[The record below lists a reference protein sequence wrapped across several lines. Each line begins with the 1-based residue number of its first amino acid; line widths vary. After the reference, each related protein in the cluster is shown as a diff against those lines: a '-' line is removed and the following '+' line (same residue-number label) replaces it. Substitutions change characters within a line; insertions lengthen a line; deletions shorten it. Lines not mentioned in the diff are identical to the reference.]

1 MSFLTEATALDV
13 ERLSDVDL
21 TDLLNRLIGL
31 ECEKHQLVAN
41 HHVNLK
47 ITIADGGEDGRVE
60 WTGGPE
66 FTKRLP
72 TRLVLFQVK
81 KSTTPAKLAEEVI
94 DEKTKQI
101 KPRIKEVLS
110 AGGSYLVF
118 CGQSV
123 EKKGIDNR
131 IDAIHK
137 SLQRHGMEID
147 KSRISIVDANQG
159 RDWANQY
166 VAAVTF
172 VLAKAGRHPLAGT
185 DVWEGI
191 AKYSDHSDIYVRG
204 DAKRDASEI
213 ELRSFLCGKERVAR
227 VYGMAGLGKTRLVIE
242 SSRPDI
248 AFPHLRGVLF
258 ADANQSASSL
268 PAFMKQCRTTGTS
281 GCIVVDN
288 CDPDLH
294 DSLQK
299 EAEHADSKIRL
310 LTIGS
315 EAANV
320 LKKIPQIELL
330 PVQASVIKQQLT
342 NICPSLSAKDIDFIV
357 DQLAE
362 GFPQMA
368 VLLANARLNEEPD
381 IRKIVGKTLVTR
393 LLGLD
398 ANSSPQALQILN
410 ACAIFSQLGFSDEKS
425 DEYKAIAKFE
435 GIDPDIFYSTLKPFI
450 DKGVVNQ
457 KGRYVEIRPRPLAWR
472 LAADWWATCS
482 PEKAKRLT
490 ELQLPE
496 AMVNALCERVRM
508 LDGVK
513 ECVELT
519 VGLCSHSGPF
529 GQAELLNSE
538 MGSKLFRAF
547 SEVNPSA
554 CTAAIQFAFHNWSQ
568 SDLHDKLGPGR
579 RSLVWALERLCFWEA
594 HFPEAGRILLRLAA
608 AENEDWSNNATGV
621 LSGFFA
627 PLLSGTQARPLLR
640 LELARYAIQSSDEK
654 VQLVGVKCLGKALES
669 RHFSR
674 MAGSEQQGSRPPMQD
689 WRPKYW
695 QEIYDYWDFAI
706 DVLAIA
712 TKFESTRIAASIE
725 ITNHLRSLF
734 SSGRFTTFEKA
745 MECIAVIDTELIPQ
759 ILDALRTI
767 ERYDIA
773 QAPPINV
780 QSIKD
785 WQERLTPSRPE
796 ERLVAVI
803 AQAPWDHEERANGDF
818 VDVSAEKAIALGKVL
833 AETPYLL
840 ARHISDLLF
849 GEQRQT
855 YTFAEAVGKASANPC
870 RLASVTLKRYAAQ
883 QPEQWNAS
891 FLAGLVA
898 GVASRSDVDEM
909 PLEAFL
915 KGLITNQ
922 SYLPLA
928 IPALISAG
936 LNESRLLLLY
946 EPLEA
951 GQLDVRQIRW
961 LSTGRATK
969 NVDTDSLVHF
979 CLRCT
984 EKGAAFTWAAI
995 DVLFMH
1001 CYGDPEKWAMAANGF
1016 SQLILA
1022 PQLFEANLSPTTMDL
1037 HHFEKIAENL
1047 LINPAQTFVSDL
1059 ARMIANTCSHIDS
1072 RFGVSESLGKV
1083 ALMVLKSDP
1092 RSHWETLSHPL
1103 LSQDW
1108 HVRVSMAQ
1116 TLGNSFGDKS
1126 GESAI
1131 GSVPLE
1137 VLQNWCAKY
1146 PDSAPQALIES
1157 APLFDATDS
1166 VGFSELIEDV
1176 LLKFGSN
1183 DAVLSALHVNMFS
1196 FGWTGS
1202 PVPYYERLRKSLE
1215 SLLALRPAQKVT
1227 DWANIQIADLD
1238 RLIERQKLEDIER
1251 T

>member
-1 MSFLTEATALDV
+1 MSFLTEATAQDV
-13 ERLSDVDL
+13 ERLSDIEL

-47 ITIADGGEDGRVE
+47 ITIPDGGEDGRVQ
-60 WTGGPE
+60 WTGGPD

-81 KSTTPAKLAEEVI
+81 KSTTPVKLAEEVI

-123 EKKGIDNR
+123 EKKGIDAR

-137 SLQRHGMEID
+137 SLQKHGMEID
-147 KSRISIVDANQG
+147 KSRISFVDANQG

-172 VLAKAGRHPLAGT
+172 VIAKAGRHPLAGT
-185 DVWEGI
+185 DVWEGK

-204 DAKRDASEI
+204 DDRRDASET

-227 VYGMAGLGKTRLVIE
+227 VYGMAGLGKTRMVIE

-248 AFPHLRGVLF
+248 AFPHLRGILF
-258 ADANQSASSL
+258 ADANQSASL
-268 PAFMKQCRTTGTS
+268 PAFMKQCRATGTS

-294 DSLQK
+294 DLLQK

-342 NICPSLSAKDIDFIV
+342 NICPSLPANDIDFIV

-398 ANSSPQALQILN
+398 TTSSPQALLILN
-410 ACAIFSQLGFSDEKS
+410 ACAIFAQLGFSDEKS
-425 DEYKAIAKFE
+425 DEYKAIAEFE
-435 GIDPDIFYSTLKPFI
+435 GIDPELFYATLKPFMV
-450 DKGVVNQ
+450 KGVVNQ

-472 LAADWWATCS
+472 LAADWWASCS
-482 PEKAKRLT
+482 PDKAKRLA
-490 ELQLPE
+490 ELELPE

-519 VGLCSHSGPF
+519 EGLCSHSGPF

-554 CTAAIQFAFHNWSQ
+554 CTTAINFAFRDWSQ
-568 SDLHDKLGPGR
+568 GDLHDRFGPGR
-579 RSLVWALERLCFWEA
+579 RNIVWALERLCFWET
-594 HFPEAGRILLRLAA
+594 HFSEAGRFLLRLAA
-608 AENEDWSNNATGV
+608 TENEDWSNNATGV

-627 PLLSGTQARPLLR
+627 ALLSGTQAGPKLR
-640 LELARYAIQSSDEK
+640 LDLARYALQSPDEK

-669 RHFSR
+669 RHFTR
-674 MAGSEQQGSRPPMQD
+674 MAGSEQQGSQPPMQD
-689 WRPKYW
+689 WRPKIW
-695 QEIYDYWDFAI
+695 QEIYDYWDAAI
-706 DVLAIA
+706 DELAIA
-712 TKFESTRIAASIE
+712 RTFTTTRNAAIRE
-725 ITNHLRSLF
+725 VTNHLRGLF
-734 SSGRFTTFEKA
+734 SRGRFATFEKA
-745 MECIAVIDTELIPQ
+745 MTCVADADAELVPE

-767 ERYDIA
+767 ERHDLA
-773 QAPPINV
+773 NV
-780 QSIKD
+780 PQSNAQSIKE
-785 WQERLTPSRPE
+785 WQDRLTPSRPE
-796 ERLVAVI
+796 ERLVAVVV
-803 AQAPWDHEERANGDF
+803 QAPWDHEECANGDF
-818 VDVSAEKAIALGKVL
+818 VDVSAEKAIALGNAL
-833 AETPYLL
+833 ALTPHLL
-840 ARHISDLLF
+840 AKHISDLLF

-855 YTFAEAVGKASANPC
+855 YAFAEAVGKTTANPC
-870 RLASVTLKRYAAQ
+870 RLASVTLKRYTAKKS
-883 QPEQWNAS
+883 ELWNAS
-891 FLAGLVA
+891 FLAGFVA
-898 GVASRSDVDEM
+898 GVASRDKVDQL
-909 PLEAFL
+909 PLEEFL
-915 KGLITNQ
+915 TSLVVNK

-936 LNESRLLLLY
+936 LNSSRLKLLY
-946 EPLEA
+946 EPIEA
-951 GQLDVRQIRW
+951 EHLDARQIRG
-961 LSTGRATK
+961 LSSGRATK
-969 NVDTDSLVHF
+969 NIETYSLVHF
-979 CLRCT
+979 CLRCSA
-984 EKGAAFTWAAI
+984 KGAAFTWAAI

-1001 CYGDPEKWAMAANGF
+1001 CHGDSQKWAMAADGLA
-1016 SQLILA
+1016 QLLFA
-1022 PQLFEANLSPTTMDL
+1022 PHLFDGDFSPTTMDL

-1047 LINPAQTFVSDL
+1047 LESSVPNFSADL
-1059 ARMIANTCSHIDS
+1059 ARMIANTCSLLDS
-1072 RFGVSESLGKV
+1072 RFSALESFGRV
-1083 ALMVLKSDP
+1083 ALKVLKSAP
-1092 RSHWETLSHPL
+1092 EIHWETLAHPL
-1103 LSQDW
+1103 LSPDW

-1116 TLGNSFGDKS
+1116 TLGNSLGDKS

-1131 GSVPLE
+1131 SAVPLD
-1137 VLQNWCAKY
+1137 VLLNWCLKNV
-1146 PDSAPQALIES
+1146 DSAPQALVEN
-1157 APLFDATDS
+1157 APLFDATNTCS
-1166 VGFSELIEDV
+1166 FSKLIESV
-1176 LLKFGSN
+1176 LLQFGSN
-1183 DAVLSALHVNMFS
+1183 DDVLSALNVNMFS

-1202 PVPYYERLRKSLE
+1202 PVPYYERLSASLKSLLE
-1215 SLLALRPAQKVT
+1215 LNPSQKIIN
-1227 DWANIQIADLD
+1227 WAKSQIADLD

-1251 T
+1251 I